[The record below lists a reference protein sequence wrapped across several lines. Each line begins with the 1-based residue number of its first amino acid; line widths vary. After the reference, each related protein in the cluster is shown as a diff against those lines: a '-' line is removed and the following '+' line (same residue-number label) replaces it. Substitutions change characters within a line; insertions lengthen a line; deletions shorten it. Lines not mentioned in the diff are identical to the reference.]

1 MKRILK
7 LAFTAA
13 VSSGL
18 LIGCA
23 TPEPAYTPSPFT
35 PVKIDTSGYVPKV
48 SAFAVIVD
56 ASSSM
61 GGDHIR
67 KFLYE
72 KDVANR
78 MNQTI
83 PPLDYE
89 ASVIAFGTGSCV
101 KNMMAWKVTGPAQY
115 KESDIAGAIDAVK
128 CTSGWSPLE
137 DAIASASEVLTPVA
151 GHSALFIFSDFKEL
165 DRTAVVAGVQD
176 LKSSLGPRL
185 CVYPVQIGDNT
196 GGRTL
201 ADELAAI
208 GGCGPAVNADAIASS
223 NGMADF
229 VRGAFL
235 APAPPPPA
243 PVAVDGDADGDGVPD
258 SRDKCPNTPRGVKV
272 TSEGCWVLSGKDVLF
287 DFNSAR
293 IKDTYVLDEAA
304 KILLANPEITGELRG
319 HTDSVG
325 PEEYNM
331 QLSKR
336 RAEAVHEYFVK
347 KGVARER
354 LRAVGYGESSPVAS
368 NDTPEGR
375 HLNRRVELRAD

>member
-1 MKRILK
+1 MKRFLK
-7 LAFTAA
+7 IVLAVAGSA
-13 VSSGL
+13 GL
-18 LIGCA
+18 LFGCA
-23 TPEPAYTPSPFT
+23 APEQYSPTPFT
-35 PVKIDTSGYVPKV
+35 PAKIDTTGYIPKV
-48 SAFAVIVD
+48 QAFAIIVD

-67 KFLYE
+67 KFQYE
-72 KDVANR
+72 KDLVNR

-89 ASVIAFGTGSCV
+89 ATLVAFGTGSCV
-101 KNMMAWKVTGPAQY
+101 KNKMAWQVTGPAQY
-115 KESDIAGAIDAVK
+115 SEAGIAEAIAAVK

-137 DAIASASEVLTPVA
+137 TAIADAGAVLTPVA
-151 GHSALFIFSDFKEL
+151 GHSALVIVSDFKEL
-165 DRTAVVAGVQD
+165 DKKAVVAATQD
-176 LKSSLGPRL
+176 LKSSLGARL

-196 GGRTL
+196 GGRGL

-208 GGCGPAVNADAIASS
+208 GGCGPAVNADQIASS
-223 NGMADF
+223 NGMAEF
-229 VRGAFL
+229 VRGVFL

-243 PVAVDGDADGDGVPD
+243 PVVVDGDADGDGVPD

-272 TSEGCWVLSGKDVLF
+272 TSEGCWVLSGQDVLF

-304 KILLANPEITGELRG
+304 KILMANPEITGELRG

-331 QLSKR
+331 RLSQR
-336 RAEAVHEYFVK
+336 RAEAVHEYFVN
-347 KGVARER
+347 KGVARNR
-354 LRAVGYGESSPVAS
+354 LRSVGYGESSPVAS

>member
-1 MKRILK
+1 MKRFLK
-7 LAFTAA
+7 IVLAVAGSA
-13 VSSGL
+13 GL
-18 LIGCA
+18 LFGCA
-23 TPEPAYTPSPFT
+23 APEQYSPTPFT
-35 PVKIDTSGYVPKV
+35 PAKIDTTGYIAKV
-48 SAFAVIVD
+48 QAFAIIVD

-67 KFLYE
+67 KFQYE
-72 KDVANR
+72 KDLANR
-78 MNQTI
+78 LNQTI

-89 ASVIAFGTGSCV
+89 ATLVAFGTGSCV
-101 KNMMAWKVTGPAQY
+101 KNKMAWKLTGPAQY
-115 KESDIAGAIDAVK
+115 SEAGIAEAIAAVK

-137 DAIASASEVLTPVA
+137 TAIADAGAVLTPVA
-151 GHSALFIFSDFKEL
+151 GHSALVIVSDFKEL
-165 DRTAVVAGVQD
+165 DKKAVVAATQD
-176 LKSSLGPRL
+176 LKSSLGARL
-185 CVYPVQIGDNT
+185 CVYPVQIGDNA
-196 GGRTL
+196 GGRSL
-201 ADELAAI
+201 ADELAGI
-208 GGCGPAVNADAIASS
+208 GGCGPAVNADQIASS
-223 NGMADF
+223 NGMAEF
-229 VRGAFL
+229 VRGVLL

-243 PVAVDGDADGDGVPD
+243 PVVVDGDADGDGVPD

-272 TSEGCWVLSGKDVLF
+272 TSEGCWVLSGQDVLF

-331 QLSKR
+331 RLSQR
-336 RAEAVHEYFVK
+336 RAEAVHEYFVN

>member
-1 MKRILK
+1 MKRLLRFVVPVAI
-7 LAFTAA
+7 
-13 VSSGL
+13 SSGL
-18 LIGCA
+18 LFGCA
-23 TPEPAYTPSPFT
+23 APEQYTPTPFT
-35 PVKIDTSGYVPKV
+35 PVTVDTTDYIQKV
-48 SAFAVIVD
+48 QAFAIIVD

-67 KFLYE
+67 KFQYE
-72 KDVANR
+72 KDLVNR

-89 ASVIAFGTGSCV
+89 ATVVAFGTGSCV
-101 KNMMAWKVTGPAQY
+101 KNKMAWQVTGPAQY
-115 KESDIAGAIDAVK
+115 RESDIAAAVAAVK

-137 DAIASASEVLTPVA
+137 SAITDAGAVLTPVA
-151 GHSALFIFSDFKEL
+151 GHSALFIVSDFKEL
-165 DRTAVVAGVQD
+165 DRNAVVAAAQEM
-176 LKSSLGPRL
+176 KASLGARL
-185 CVYPVQIGDNT
+185 CIYPVQIGDNT
-196 GGRTL
+196 GGRSL

-208 GGCGPAVNADAIASS
+208 GGCGPAVNADAIASAD
-223 NGMADF
+223 GMANF
-229 VRGAFL
+229 VTGALL

-258 SRDKCPNTPRGVKV
+258 SRDKCPNTPRGVRV
-272 TSEGCWVLSGKDVLF
+272 TSEGCWVLSGQDVLF

-304 KILLANPEITGELRG
+304 KILLDNPEITGELRG

-336 RAEAVHEYFVK
+336 RAEAVHEYFIK